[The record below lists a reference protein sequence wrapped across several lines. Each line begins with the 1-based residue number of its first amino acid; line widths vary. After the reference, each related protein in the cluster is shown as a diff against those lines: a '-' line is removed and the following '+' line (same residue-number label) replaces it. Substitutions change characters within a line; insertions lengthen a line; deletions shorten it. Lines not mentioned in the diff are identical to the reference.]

1 MLCISRITDDTYAQ
15 QFGNRHNKFYL
26 EFRCNLP
33 CAIGKDVCTKCSD
46 KTSNIQTSRKFN
58 HGKVNEPIPDA
69 SHIYGGKWYNEAV
82 KKYGAPPPDIIEFA
96 QKYQKDARSG
106 LGQIVEPEIRDTTE
120 SPVIQ
125 AEPIKKKGRK
135 SKVVLDDGETTITNQ
150 EAKPKKRRPKVA
162 SEATQSEATRSE
174 ATQSE
179 VTRSEAIQNEVVEPS
194 KKPIIIIK
202 KAAATRKTPTN
213 TSPYTA
219 LVTPTTQLVHK
230 EVTLPTHI
238 ETTLEEIDSE
248 DYEIDYVKLQIF
260 EVGQATYFRD
270 STKNKLYKKIKDK
283 GIGPYVGRWNPD
295 TESIQTDIPDSDDE
309 N

>member
-1 MLCISRITDDTYAQ
+1 MMLCISRITDDSYAQ
-15 QFGNRHNKFYL
+15 QFGNGRNKFYL

-33 CAIGKDVCTKCSD
+33 CAVGKDVCTKCSY
-46 KTSNIQTSRKFN
+46 KSSANPLQTSRKFN

-82 KKYGAPPPDIIEFA
+82 KKYGAPSSDIIEFA

-106 LGQIVEPEIRDTTE
+106 LSQLAEPEIQDTTE
-120 SPVIQ
+120 QPVIQ
-125 AEPIKKKGRK
+125 VEPVKKKGRK
-135 SKVVLDDGETTITNQ
+135 PKVVLDGDETIITTQ
-150 EAKPKKRRPKVA
+150 EETPKKRRPKV
-162 SEATQSEATRSE
+162 
-174 ATQSE
+174 
-179 VTRSEAIQNEVVEPS
+179 INEVVEPS
-194 KKPIIIIK
+194 KKPVIIIK
-202 KAAATRKTPTN
+202 KTQSTRKTPTN

-230 EVTLPTHI
+230 EVTIPTHI

-248 DYEIDYVKLQIF
+248 GYEIEYVKLQLF

-270 STKNKLYKKIKDK
+270 STKNKLYRKIKEK

>member
-15 QFGNRHNKFYL
+15 QFGNGRNKFYL

-33 CAIGKDVCTKCSD
+33 CAIAKDVCTKCSD

-58 HGKVNEPIPDA
+58 HGKINESIPDA

-82 KKYGAPPPDIIEFA
+82 KKYGAPSSDIIEFA
-96 QKYQKDARSG
+96 QKYQINARSG
-106 LGQIVEPEIRDTTE
+106 LTPLFSEQEIQDTTE
-120 SPVIQ
+120 SADKVEPSAQIEPV
-125 AEPIKKKGRK
+125 KKKGQRP
-135 SKVVLDDGETTITNQ
+135 KVVLDADSSTQ
-150 EAKPKKRRPKVA
+150 DDKQKKRRPKVVSEVTQ
-162 SEATQSEATRSE
+162 SEATQSDT
-174 ATQSE
+174 
-179 VTRSEAIQNEVVEPS
+179 IQNEVVEPS

-202 KAAATRKTPTN
+202 KSAVTRKTPTN

-248 DYEIDYVKLQIF
+248 GYEIEYVKLQSF

-270 STKNKLYKKIKDK
+270 STKNKLYRKIKEK

-295 TESIQTDIPDSDDE
+295 TDSIQTDIPDSDDE